1 MSTKVT
7 PFLMFEGKAEEAI
20 TFYVS
25 LIPNSRIIDIKHY
38 GTELPGKE
46 GAIMTAFFE
55 IGGLTVMC
63 TDSPVSHAF
72 TFTPASS
79 LFVTCD
85 SASELDRLAAALGD
99 GGQVLMPIDNY
110 GFSTR
115 FTWVSDRYGVSWQ
128 LSLP

>member
-1 MSTKVT
+1 MSTEVT

-25 LIPNSRIIDIKHY
+25 LIPNSRIIDIKRY
-38 GTELPGKE
+38 DAGAQGKE
-46 GAIMTAFFE
+46 GSIMTAFFE

-72 TFTPASS
+72 TFTPSSS
-79 LFVTCD
+79 LFVTCT
-85 SASELDRLAAALGD
+85 SASELDRLAAALGE

-128 LSLP
+128 LNLP